1 MKKFKER
8 MMITMT
14 VIFKSATN
22 GCTISTK
29 ENMKCIPNTGDIVLI
44 KKANES
50 EPYPYKVL
58 QKIIDT
64 TPFHGENCYIFVNK
78 VTINDYCLSNFI

>member
-1 MKKFKER
+1 
-8 MMITMT
+8 MT

-44 KKANES
+44 KKVNES

-78 VTINDYCLSNFI
+78 VTINDYCLSNLI

>member
-1 MKKFKER
+1 M
-8 MMITMT
+8 MT
-14 VIFKSATN
+14 VIFKSAVN

-29 ENMKCIPNTGDIVLI
+29 EDMKYIPNTGDIVLI
-44 KKANES
+44 KKVNES

-64 TPFHGENCYIFVNK
+64 TPICGENCYIFVNK
-78 VTINDYCLSNFI
+78 VTKNDYCLSNLI